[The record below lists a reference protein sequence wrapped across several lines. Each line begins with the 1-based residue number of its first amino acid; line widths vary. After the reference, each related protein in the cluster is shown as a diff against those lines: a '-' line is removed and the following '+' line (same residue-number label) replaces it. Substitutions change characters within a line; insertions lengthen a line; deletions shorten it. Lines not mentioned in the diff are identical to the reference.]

1 MMDSGTSSPMLRHVL
16 VQQLMLIKRRAIKL
30 PLAPM
35 PSIGTKLARSAADC
49 LPLSSTT
56 RSNQTS
62 EEIFLG

>member
-1 MMDSGTSSPMLRHVL
+1 MNFGISSPMLRHVL
-16 VQQLMLIKRRAIKL
+16 VQQLTPIKRRAIRL

-35 PSIGTKLARSAADC
+35 LSIGTKLARSAADC
-49 LPLSSTT
+49 LPPSLTT